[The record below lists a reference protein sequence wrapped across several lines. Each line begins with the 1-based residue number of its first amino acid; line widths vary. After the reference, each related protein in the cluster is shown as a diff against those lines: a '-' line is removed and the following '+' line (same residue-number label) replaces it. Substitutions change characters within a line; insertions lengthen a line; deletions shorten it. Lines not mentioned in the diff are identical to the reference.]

1 MLFTRLVKE
10 FEMEVLWFVAGAAVV
25 VCAGWARKN
34 RALGV
39 SEVYRGRVRLLS
51 DPSRYRASFKRFD
64 GDALNGW
71 IPSKE
76 TLAGE
81 EGRVVEVFDDRTIT
95 LELADGAR
103 LDFPFESVEEQLT
116 VEE

>member
-1 MLFTRLVKE
+1 MD
-10 FEMEVLWFVAGAAVV
+10 VLWAGAAVA
-25 VCAGWARKN
+25 VCFAVDWVRRN

-39 SEVYRGRVRLLS
+39 REVYRGRVRLLS
-51 DPSRYRASFKRFD
+51 DPSRYRASFKRFN